1 MADSPKKESRISSP
15 VGVAF
20 FAAVMLFVVANAL
33 TGEMFVSQ
41 QTVQKEIDLTE
52 AAAVE
57 KRKPW
62 SWWLCKAYMAE
73 KPAPDVVLFGSS
85 QVGSALVTADAQT
98 DFKVVDALTHRR
110 ASTLQKELLKQT
122 GQEIS
127 VFSLS
132 APGQMISDAYMLSR
146 VLLKPGQ
153 QPKLIVFGVAPRDFI
168 DNTMTCAAS
177 TEPYKFL
184 TRFESP
190 GNLNWVAYEG
200 DFWSR
205 TQCLVDAMPLKRFGT
220 DLMSSFASAA
230 DEQAPSSTQKKNNN
244 PLSAISGAEAI
255 PGAWKVPANIPR
267 TLWIDNTKEYK
278 HRFKNYNPPLYQGQM
293 AFFKEFLSEMKSQG
307 IKVLVVGLP
316 TLPMNRQL
324 LPEKFWSK
332 FRGAVSTT
340 CEENGASWLD
350 LTADGR
356 FEKAD
361 YLDTVHLNAYGGM
374 KLFNTIAQEIASQP
388 QLAGTLKRT
397 ALAGTNQAK

>member
-1 MADSPKKESRISSP
+1 MADSQQKESRITSP

-20 FAAVMLFVVANAL
+20 FAAVLLFVVGNAL
-33 TGEMFVSQ
+33 TGELFVTQ
-41 QTVQKEIDLTE
+41 QTLAKEIDLTE
-52 AAAVE
+52 TVAVE

-62 SWWLCKAYMAE
+62 SWWLCKAYMGE
-73 KPAPDVVLFGSS
+73 HPAPDVVLFGSS

-146 VLLKPGQ
+146 VLLKPGH
-153 QPKLIVFGVAPRDFI
+153 QPKLVVFGVAPRDFI

-184 TRFESP
+184 TKFETP
-190 GNLNWVAYEG
+190 GNLSWMAYEG

-205 TQCLVDAMPLKRFGT
+205 MQCFVDGMPMKRFGT
-220 DLMSSFASAA
+220 DLMSTFASAA
-230 DEQAPSSTQKKNNN
+230 EEQRPATEKKNNN

-278 HRFKNYNPPLYQGQM
+278 HRFKNYNPPLYAGQM
-293 AFFKEFLSEMKSQG
+293 QFFKEFLTEMRSQG
-307 IKVLVVGLP
+307 IKVLVVGMP
-316 TLPMNRQL
+316 TMPMNREL
-324 LPEKFWSK
+324 LPQKFWTK
-332 FRGAVSTT
+332 FRTAVASA

-350 LTADGR
+350 LTADGN
-356 FEKAD
+356 FQKSD
-361 YLDTVHLNAYGGM
+361 YLDTVHLNAYGGI
-374 KLFNTIAQEIASQP
+374 KLFNTIAREVNARPS
-388 QLAGTLKRT
+388 LAGSLKRT
-397 ALAGTNQAK
+397 TLAGNSQAK

>member
-1 MADSPKKESRISSP
+1 MADSPQKESRITSP

-20 FAAVMLFVVANAL
+20 FAAVLLFVVANAL

-41 QTVQKEIDLTE
+41 QTLTKEIDLTE
-52 AAAVE
+52 TVAVE

-62 SWWLCKAYMAE
+62 SWWLCKAYMGE
-73 KPAPDVVLFGSS
+73 QPAPDVVLFGSS

-110 ASTLQKELLKQT
+110 ASTLQKDLLKQT

-146 VLLKPGQ
+146 VLLKPGH
-153 QPKLIVFGVAPRDFI
+153 QPKLVVFGVAPRDFI

-184 TRFESP
+184 TKFESA
-190 GNLNWVAYEG
+190 GNLGWVAYEG
-200 DFWSR
+200 DLWSR
-205 TQCLVDAMPLKRFGT
+205 MQYFVDAMPLKRFGT

-230 DEQAPSSTQKKNNN
+230 EEKSPSTAEKKNNN

-278 HRFKNYNPPLYQGQM
+278 HRFKNYNPPLYEGQM
-293 AFFKEFLSEMKSQG
+293 AFFKEFLFEMRSQG
-307 IKVLVVGLP
+307 IKVLVVGMP
-316 TLPMNRQL
+316 TLPMNREL
-324 LPEKFWSK
+324 LPQKFWSK
-332 FRGAVSTT
+332 FRTAVASA
-340 CEENGASWLD
+340 CDENGAGWLD
-350 LTADGR
+350 LTADTN
-356 FEKAD
+356 FQKPD

-374 KLFNTIAQEIASQP
+374 KLFGTIAREVGARP
-388 QLAGTLKRT
+388 ALAGSLKRT
-397 ALAGTNQAK
+397 SLAGYTQAK